1 MNNLLKRIITSIILL
16 SILLLSLLYNSYTW
30 LSLVLLTSFISFF
43 EFNNLINKIWIRS
56 PNINYL
62 VKIVS
67 ILYLFFFV
75 YAAHIIGKN
84 SAFLTLY
91 ILSISVMSDVGG
103 YIVGKTIGGKKLTK
117 ISPNKTIS
125 GSIGSFIFSLFPLTI
140 FVTYYEKGEFISFL
154 FFTLFLCLISQCGDL
169 VISFF
174 KRKAKVKDT
183 SNILPGHGGLLDR
196 IDGIIF
202 VVPLSFIFLNIIN
215 L

>member
-16 SILLLSLLYNSYTW
+16 SILLLSLLYNKYTW
-30 LSLVLLTSFISFF
+30 LSLVLLASFISFF
-43 EFNNLINKIWIRS
+43 EFNNLINKIWIRN

-125 GSIGSFIFSLFPLTI
+125 GSIGL
-140 FVTYYEKGEFISFL
+140 L
-154 FFTLFLCLISQCGDL
+154 FFHYF
-169 VISFF
+169 
-174 KRKAKVKDT
+174 
-183 SNILPGHGGLLDR
+183 H
-196 IDGIIF
+196 
-202 VVPLSFIFLNIIN
+202 
-215 L
+215 